1 MFAQQK
7 MHVLVQY
14 GVRRRQ
20 SRTQR
25 NVIDIVARLE
35 ISEHACGLT
44 FVDGLVRLEG
54 VLVLEDE
61 DGCWRSGNLIDLR
74 KDERHCRSEFLQR
87 SACPPDVRFARV
99 ADEGEIPGV

>member
-35 ISEHACGLT
+35 ISEHARRLT
-44 FVDGLVRLEG
+44 FIDGLVRLEG

-74 KDERHCRSEFLQR
+74 KEEGHCRSEFLECA
-87 SACPPDVRFARV
+87 ACPPHVRFARV
-99 ADEGEIPGV
+99 SDQREI